1 MSPLAAPLA
10 AVATTVPYQQPISEV
25 THRGQPLSLR
35 MFHPVSTVPAVS
47 CMLRPSG
54 YQYECSPRVN
64 ACAPLYLLQ
73 LRPHYASRKVRPKN
87 APEKRV
93 EFRAQIRVGNKP
105 FSLSAI
111 LF

>member
-47 CMLRPSG
+47 CMLRPSE

-64 ACAPLYLLQ
+64 ARAPLYLLQ

-93 EFRAQIRVGNKP
+93 EFRAQVRVGNKP
-105 FSLSAI
+105 FP
-111 LF
+111 